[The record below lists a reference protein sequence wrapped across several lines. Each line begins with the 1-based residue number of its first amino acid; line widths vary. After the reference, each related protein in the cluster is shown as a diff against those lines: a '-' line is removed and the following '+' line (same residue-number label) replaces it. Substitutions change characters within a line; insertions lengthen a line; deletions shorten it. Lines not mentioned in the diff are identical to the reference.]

1 MVLKRIGTV
10 LVAIGLILPL
20 APAAMAE
27 QSYLSLHGGYTV
39 TDNPDLYTFL
49 GDIPHEL
56 QGGFAAGGALG
67 IKMDE
72 GLRLEVEMTYRV
84 NSVSSIAALPAGG
97 RVSAISAMFNIIEE
111 FDLFVGAGD
120 NYSKWGFSPYIGI
133 GGGGARLAF
142 EDVTVS
148 GAPFGDDSDYVP
160 AYQGIAGMVFDVGSQ
175 GLKMSID
182 YRYLTIIDGDFAGL
196 SGPAFDAG
204 YRHHSIL
211 IGVRTAL

>member
-1 MVLKRIGTV
+1 MLKRIGV
-10 LVAIGLILPL
+10 LLTAVGVFLPL
-20 APAAMAE
+20 APAVKAE

-39 TDNPDLYTFL
+39 TDNPDLYTYL
-49 GDIPHEL
+49 GDIPHET

-67 IKMDE
+67 IKLDD

-84 NSVSSIAALPAGG
+84 NSVDSIATLPAGG

-111 FDLFVGAGD
+111 FDLFVGSGD
-120 NYSKWGFSPYIGI
+120 NYSKLGFSPYLGI

-142 EDVTVS
+142 EDVSVN
-148 GAPFGDDSDYVP
+148 GIPFGDDDAYVP
-160 AYQGIAGMVFDVGSQ
+160 AYQGIAGIVFDVGSQ
-175 GLKMSID
+175 GLKMSLD
-182 YRYLTIIDGDFAGL
+182 YRYLTLIDGDFAGI